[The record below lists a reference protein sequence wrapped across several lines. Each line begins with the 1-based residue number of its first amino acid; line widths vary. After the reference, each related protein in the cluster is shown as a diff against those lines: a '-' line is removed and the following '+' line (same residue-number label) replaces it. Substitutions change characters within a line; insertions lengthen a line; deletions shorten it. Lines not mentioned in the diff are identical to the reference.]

1 MRVWQDER
9 PILPRNP
16 DSVWGV
22 IYLFIGL
29 AILVLTPPAYM
40 SPWFFGAACVGFLSG
55 AFLLGRGYIADLRE
69 RDS

>member
-9 PILPRNP
+9 PILPRNR

-22 IYLFIGL
+22 AYLLLGL
-29 AILVLTPPAYM
+29 AILTLCPPAYM
-40 SPWFFGAACVGFLSG
+40 SPWIFAAACV
-55 AFLLGRGYIADLRE
+55 AFIAGIALLGRGYLADLRE